1 MTIVEDITWMQA
13 LAGGALIGL
22 ASSLL
27 LFANGKIA
35 GISGI
40 AGGVLNA
47 KKNDRWWR
55 ILFVLGLVIGGFI
68 TVYLN
73 PNNTI
78 LIEVPSLY
86 RSITA
91 GVFVGIGT
99 ALGSGCTSGHGV
111 CGISRFS
118 KRSLI
123 ATATFMFFGFV
134 TVWLGV

>member
-1 MTIVEDITWMQA
+1 MNIVEHITWMEA
-13 LAGGALIGL
+13 LGGGALIGL
-22 ASSLL
+22 AGSFL

-40 AGGVLNA
+40 AGSILKA
-47 KKNDRWWR
+47 KSNDRLWR
-55 ILFVLGLVIGGFI
+55 VLFILGLVIGGFVI
-68 TVYLN
+68 VYQN

-86 RSITA
+86 RSIIA
-91 GVFVGIGT
+91 GLFVGVGT

-118 KRSLI
+118 KRSII
-123 ATATFMFFGFV
+123 ATCIFMFFGFL
-134 TVWLGV
+134 TVWMGF